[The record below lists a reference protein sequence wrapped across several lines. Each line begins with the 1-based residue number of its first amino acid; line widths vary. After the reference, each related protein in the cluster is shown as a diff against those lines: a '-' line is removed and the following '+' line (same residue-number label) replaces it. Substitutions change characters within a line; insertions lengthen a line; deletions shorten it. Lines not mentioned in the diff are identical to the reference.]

1 MKQAIIFILL
11 ASAFHCQDLFSQS
24 TPTGT
29 LEIHFTNLRSDKG
42 SMAIGINTSAK
53 GWPRKAEKELQFKK
67 TQVKDRVFV
76 VRIPNMPF
84 GTMAISVLD
93 DENSNIKMDMS
104 ITGPKEGYGFSN
116 DAPIRGLSPPKF
128 EDCSF
133 EFNRDNQKISI
144 QLRYRG
150 KDK

>member
-1 MKQAIIFILL
+1 MKQAFILIL
-11 ASAFHCQDLFSQS
+11 LVSAFHCQEIYSQS

-29 LEIHFTNLRSDKG
+29 LEIHFTNLRSDQG

-67 TQVKDRVFV
+67 TQVKDGVFV

-93 DENSNIKMDMS
+93 DENDNVKMDMS
-104 ITGPKEGYGFSN
+104 IAGPKEGFGFSR
-116 DAPIRGLSPPKF
+116 DAPLRVGPPKF
-128 EDCSF
+128 EDCAF
-133 EFNRDNQKISI
+133 EFNRDNQQISI